1 MQSVWFMDKQSFL
14 YVKLLQGEPIIP
26 IKVKPERRPVFTG
39 FSMIWRSLPQPPL
52 PIFVFML
59 HRVALQSK
67 PQNGAGNALGKE
79 CPCSV
84 G

>member
-14 YVKLLQGEPIIP
+14 YVNLLQGEPIIP

-59 HRVALQSK
+59 HCVALQSK